1 MAEPIKEIRFQI
13 PDPEKQKQQDL
24 KELEEALLKHKDAVL
39 EIMEIAG
46 YLKQRGILGIVKGL
60 LGQGDKVLDILVNTA
75 NMHENKNT
83 IKNILLLLGT
93 IGMINVTQLE
103 PFLLKLNA
111 GVARVAESEGQQDGK
126 MGYIGLAR
134 ALKDPEINRA
144 ITLILEFL
152 KGMGQDIDDLE
163 KNDPSSSPDE
173 KQMMNSGETLEP
185 KVK

>member
-1 MAEPIKEIRFQI
+1 MAEPIKDIQFQV
-13 PDPEKQKQQDL
+13 PDIQKQKQ
-24 KELEEALLKHKDAVL
+24 KEWQEIEEALLNNKDAIL
-39 EIMEIAG
+39 ETMEIIG
-46 YLKQRGILGIVKGL
+46 YLKQRGILDLVKGL

-75 NMHENKNT
+75 NMNENKNS

-111 GVARVAESEGQQDGK
+111 GVARVAESERQQDGK
-126 MGYIGLAR
+126 TGYIGLAR

-152 KGMGQDIDDLE
+152 KGMGQDMSDLE
-163 KNDPSSSPDE
+163 KNKPSSSPDK

-185 KVK
+185 KR